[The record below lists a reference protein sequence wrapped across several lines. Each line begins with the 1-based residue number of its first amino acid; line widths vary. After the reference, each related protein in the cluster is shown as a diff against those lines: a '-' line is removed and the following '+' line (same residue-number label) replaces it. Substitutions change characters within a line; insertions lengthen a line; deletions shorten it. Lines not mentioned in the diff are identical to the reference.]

1 MIYICNK
8 CKSAINK
15 EIKLE
20 NANCSECGSSDFR
33 EEKAVEVGNIFSL
46 GTRFSEAFNLKYV
59 DKNGENKLVFMG
71 SYGIGPG
78 RLMGTIVEVLADD
91 RGIIW
96 PKEVAP
102 FTAHLIELKSDNKKV
117 NATAKKIYQDLQK
130 QGVQVLYDDRQ
141 DKQAGEK
148 FAEADL
154 IGIPYRLVISEK
166 TLAKN
171 SVELKERSKSEAKLV
186 KIKQLTKAFK

>member
-1 MIYICNK
+1 
-8 CKSAINK
+8 
-15 EIKLE
+15 
-20 NANCSECGSSDFR
+20 
-33 EEKAVEVGNIFSL
+33 
-46 GTRFSEAFNLKYV
+46 
-59 DKNGENKLVFMG
+59 MG
-71 SYGIGPG
+71 CYGIELS
-78 RLMGTIVEVLADD
+78 RAMGAVVEAKYDE
-91 RGIIW
+91 RGIMW
-96 PKEVAP
+96 PKELSP
-102 FTAHLIELKSDNKKV
+102 FAAHLIEIRPASRQGGSDNKKV
-117 NATAKKIYQDLQK
+117 NAMAKKIYQDLQK